1 MIKVKKF
8 YDQNG
13 QNTFRGITRSISS
26 YLLVFLIPFLTVSWI
41 WYATSVKSINEQ
53 VALTAKNQLIQLKYS
68 LENNFLQL
76 NYLTQKMTDD
86 HQLSLNFL
94 THPYYSKEGKASLQT
109 YKITNEFVEEVYL
122 YYKEEPENF
131 FSSIGKLSVEGFLEK
146 VIPDNDMQQGQLIDQ
161 LEKAYPTLLTIEGAS
176 LARHHSRFF
185 YIVPLQNDELTVY
198 GAAIYEIKEASLA
211 KMLDLT
217 NSDGASTNYLIN
229 DEFQI
234 LASTNHN
241 DLTVFLN
248 DPQEM
253 AQITTQDTF
262 QFNQQKY
269 LVQSIPNEELHISVV
284 SVTNPSQALSLVNR
298 VQEHFILIF
307 MCILFVGIIAVTLM
321 GIRNYRPIRKIEHL
335 VREFHKDM
343 EMSVNSMDD
352 VHNTLAAV
360 LEEQQELHKE
370 IQMQTPHA
378 REQVLRKLMSGR
390 LRSEQE
396 VARLIEAVHIHFP
409 ADNYFV
415 ITIDTKTVASKYKA
429 GESCFLIDYIEEI
442 SSQGYTAYA
451 TEILSTEV
459 IALTVGFDH
468 RYQQEEIVQE
478 VAAKIA
484 AAIGLLPAIGVGTIV
499 NELTAINESY
509 IEGLAAL
516 DYHVSNNQQ
525 IIYYLEISAEEQRS
539 AIQYPDSQKLKLIQ
553 ALNQGNSDIA
563 IETVHWLIKDGLS
576 KQRSQPVQKMYG
588 YYLLNTVAQTGG
600 ELVGEE
606 ILLFAAEHADFTN
619 LMQLGTVL
627 QQLVQHICEKVRD
640 RPQNQESE
648 LNETIFAYIKANFQ
662 SSQLSLESIA
672 EEFKVSVSYISRFV
686 KKESG
691 KTFSKY
697 IQELRLEKIK
707 QELVETDLPIKE
719 IIRDN
724 GYYDVSNYTRKF
736 RTIVGVT
743 PGQYRK
749 INQKR

>member
-1 MIKVKKF
+1 M
-8 YDQNG
+8 
-13 QNTFRGITRSISS
+13 
-26 YLLVFLIPFLTVSWI
+26 
-41 WYATSVKSINEQ
+41 
-53 VALTAKNQLIQLKYS
+53 
-68 LENNFLQL
+68 
-76 NYLTQKMTDD
+76 
-86 HQLSLNFL
+86 
-94 THPYYSKEGKASLQT
+94 
-109 YKITNEFVEEVYL
+109 
-122 YYKEEPENF
+122 
-131 FSSIGKLSVEGFLEK
+131 
-146 VIPDNDMQQGQLIDQ
+146 
-161 LEKAYPTLLTIEGAS
+161 
-176 LARHHSRFF
+176 
-185 YIVPLQNDELTVY
+185 
-198 GAAIYEIKEASLA
+198 
-211 KMLDLT
+211 
-217 NSDGASTNYLIN
+217 
-229 DEFQI
+229 
-234 LASTNHN
+234 
-241 DLTVFLN
+241 
-248 DPQEM
+248 
-253 AQITTQDTF
+253 
-262 QFNQQKY
+262 
-269 LVQSIPNEELHISVV
+269 
-284 SVTNPSQALSLVNR
+284 
-298 VQEHFILIF
+298 
-307 MCILFVGIIAVTLM
+307 
-321 GIRNYRPIRKIEHL
+321 
-335 VREFHKDM
+335 
-343 EMSVNSMDD
+343 
-352 VHNTLAAV
+352 
-360 LEEQQELHKE
+360 
-370 IQMQTPHA
+370 
-378 REQVLRKLMSGR
+378 
-390 LRSEQE
+390 
-396 VARLIEAVHIHFP
+396 
-409 ADNYFV
+409 
-415 ITIDTKTVASKYKA
+415 
-429 GESCFLIDYIEEI
+429 
-442 SSQGYTAYA
+442 
-451 TEILSTEV
+451 
-459 IALTVGFDH
+459 
-468 RYQQEEIVQE
+468 
-478 VAAKIA
+478 
-484 AAIGLLPAIGVGTIV
+484 GTIV

-672 EEFKVSVSYISRFV
+672 EEFKVSYISRFV